1 MCTENSTYNPGH
13 KLLWHLPFLRAKT
26 HDFNYVLNV
35 LEQKM
40 NRSKYNW
47 PPLPLAMLQ
56 ENEAILKTRSDV
68 GKKEKGTIE
77 TG

>member
-1 MCTENSTYNPGH
+1 M
-13 KLLWHLPFLRAKT
+13 RAKT

-40 NRSKYNW
+40 NRSKYNDP
-47 PPLPLAMLQ
+47 PPLTMLH

-77 TG
+77 SG